1 MLDLFDALFH
11 SGKISRAKSQVED
24 PASSSSQPHHPTPTD
39 PQTPEIPQIPQTPA
53 APSR

>member
-11 SGKISRAKSQVED
+11 SAKISRAKSPVED
-24 PASSSSQPHHPTPTD
+24 PAPSSSQPHHPTPTH
-39 PQTPEIPQIPQTPA
+39 PQTPEIPQTPA

>member
-11 SGKISRAKSQVED
+11 SGKISRAKSPVED
-24 PASSSSQPHHPTPTD
+24 PAPSSSQPHHTTPTH
-39 PQTPEIPQIPQTPA
+39 PQTPEIPQTPA

>member
-11 SGKISRAKSQVED
+11 SAKISRAKSPVED
-24 PASSSSQPHHPTPTD
+24 PAPSSSQPHHPTPTHQ
-39 PQTPEIPQIPQTPA
+39 QTPEIPQTPA

>member
-11 SGKISRAKSQVED
+11 SAKISRAKSPVED
-24 PASSSSQPHHPTPTD
+24 PASRSSQPHHPTPTH
-39 PQTPEIPQIPQTPA
+39 PQTPEIPQTPA

>member
-11 SGKISRAKSQVED
+11 SAKISRAKSQVED

-39 PQTPEIPQIPQTPA
+39 PQTPEIPQTPA